1 MRSTRAEI
9 VMNEQFDA
17 VDVAQRVLEP
27 SERKSALYYS
37 DSIQAKH
44 PSSEV
49 AEVGSSSGRRVLLVL
64 VILLGI
70 PIVAGGS
77 IYWFFSRNAP
87 VVLEISEVDKPAKP
101 DPLGD
106 RGALVPVSAD
116 MLHVTSIALGSPR
129 LIIVNG
135 KRLAQGDWLVVKTPN
150 AEASVR
156 IISIEDGVVRFKQG
170 KQTIDA
176 RLQLNHA
183 APVPH

>member
-1 MRSTRAEI
+1 
-9 VMNEQFDA
+9 MNQQFDA
-17 VDVAQRVLEP
+17 IDVGKRVLEP
-27 SERKSALYYS
+27 SEPKSQIHYS
-37 DSIQAKH
+37 DSIQSK
-44 PSSEV
+44 PTSEV
-49 AEVGSSSGRRVLLVL
+49 VEGGSSAGRRILIVL
-64 VILLGI
+64 VILLGV

-77 IYWFFSRNAP
+77 IYWFFSRNSPIVLGTAP
-87 VVLEISEVDKPAKP
+87 VDEPTKP

-106 RGALVPVSAD
+106 RGTLVPISAD
-116 MLHVTSIALGSPR
+116 MLHVTSIALGNPR

-156 IISIEDGVVRFKQG
+156 IVSIEDGIVRFKQG

-183 APVPH
+183 PPAPH